1 MKRLL
6 FGIMALAA
14 ASISPALSQGTIVG
28 PGNLIIC
35 TKIANMAVGPTA
47 ITQVIAAVT
56 GQSIH
61 ICGWHITNTGATG
74 TFAISYGT
82 ASNCGTGTTVIIT
95 TQNVT
100 STAPS
105 ADHPQYAS
113 FSLPVSNAL
122 CVTPSVATIAATI
135 YYAQF

>member
-1 MKRLL
+1 VKKLL
-6 FGIMALAA
+6 LALGLCLAL
-14 ASISPALSQGTIVG
+14 SSSALSQGTIVG
-28 PGNLIIC
+28 PGNLILC
-35 TKIANMAVGPTA
+35 TKIANMPVGPTA

-56 GQSIH
+56 GQTIH

-82 ASNCGTGTTVIIT
+82 GSNCGTGTAVIVTV
-95 TQNVT
+95 QNVT

-105 ADHPQYAS
+105 ADHPQFATY
-113 FSLPVSNAL
+113 SLPISNAL
-122 CVTPSVATIAATI
+122 CVTPSVATIAATV